1 MEKDKQHIIPNVFL
15 DKIKSAVVN
24 KFQLKNSF
32 QLNDKLD
39 GILFLNN
46 QYKKILPVYIFQKD
60 NQLNLVNEQEILK
73 TSNIVIHNNIR
84 TLLLGVDE
92 SSRIA
97 IPDIEVDMYL
107 IFQLFDRYRY
117 IKFIGS
123 ISKIECVSLAKSGS
137 QFDQIN
143 RNTICFINKSEL
155 L

>member
-1 MEKDKQHIIPNVFL
+1 MQKDKQYIIPNTFL
-15 DKIKSAVVN
+15 DKIKSSVIN

-46 QYKKILPVYIFQKD
+46 QYKRILPVYIFQKE
-60 NQLNLVNEQEILK
+60 NQLNLINDQEILK
-73 TSNIVIHNNIR
+73 TSNIIVHNNLR
-84 TLLLGVDE
+84 TLLLGVDD
-92 SSRIA
+92 SSRIS
-97 IPDIEVDMYL
+97 IPDIDVDMYL

-123 ISKIECVSLAKSGS
+123 ISKIECVSLAKSIN
-137 QFDQIN
+137 QFDPIN

>member
-1 MEKDKQHIIPNVFL
+1 MEKDKQHIIPNAFL
-15 DKIKSAVVN
+15 EKIKSAVIN

-46 QYKKILPVYIFQKD
+46 QYKKILPVYIFQKE
-60 NQLNLVNEQEILK
+60 NQLNLVNEHEILK

-97 IPDIEVDMYL
+97 IPDIEVDLIL

-123 ISKIECVSLAKSGS
+123 ISKIECVSLAKRGS

-143 RNTICFINKSEL
+143 RNTVCFINKSEL